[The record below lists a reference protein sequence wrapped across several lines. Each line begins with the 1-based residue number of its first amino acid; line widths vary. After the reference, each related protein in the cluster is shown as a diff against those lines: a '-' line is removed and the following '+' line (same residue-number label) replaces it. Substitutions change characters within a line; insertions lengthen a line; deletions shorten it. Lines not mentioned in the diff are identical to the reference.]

1 MQTKIFGKTN
11 KEVYVLGLGTYG
23 HGEAYGG
30 IGKQNSIKVMN
41 EVINLI
47 PTNAY
52 FLIDTAPRY
61 GCGDV
66 ENWIGEFVKSYL
78 RDNILIAT
86 KGGRHIEP
94 NRVNE
99 KDFSADFLRKDLENS
114 LKRLDMN
121 KIFLYQLHNPSIE
134 VITKGKVFH
143 LLESFRNERKIE
155 WFGISIDNPEEGV
168 AAIEYCNK
176 NNLNGLA
183 AIQVIYNV
191 FQKNNLQTLFE
202 LAHKNNVA
210 IIAREPLLRGFL
222 TDKYSDSTNFEECS
236 DAVKKEIKLYG
247 RNQIL
252 LKIGELKKILRKNN
266 FCCMNEMAIK
276 YSLSNPCVTIAIPGI
291 NRVKY
296 IESDINSFNLELNQ
310 KLLREIDKISDLK
323 KC

>member
-1 MQTKIFGKTN
+1 
-11 KEVYVLGLGTYG
+11 
-23 HGEAYGG
+23 
-30 IGKQNSIKVMN
+30 
-41 EVINLI
+41 
-47 PTNAY
+47 
-52 FLIDTAPRY
+52 
-61 GCGDV
+61 
-66 ENWIGEFVKSYL
+66 
-78 RDNILIAT
+78 
-86 KGGRHIEP
+86 
-94 NRVNE
+94 
-99 KDFSADFLRKDLENS
+99 
-114 LKRLDMN
+114 
-121 KIFLYQLHNPSIE
+121 
-134 VITKGKVFH
+134 
-143 LLESFRNERKIE
+143 
-155 WFGISIDNPEEGV
+155 
-168 AAIEYCNK
+168 
-176 NNLNGLA
+176 
-183 AIQVIYNV
+183 
-191 FQKNNLQTLFE
+191 
-202 LAHKNNVA
+202 VA